1 MKKQSK
7 HNFINVE
14 QWYLDTVIRYSEE
27 IPPEYPELPIKTV
40 LSQIKFKLERKIK
53 GRARFE
59 ADHYAER
66 PVDNAICA
74 ALLENLRQRKEC
86 GERTVAVLSPHP
98 KESTLS
104 ASDGYMRR
112 VAQIDQL
119 LLKSEYRV
127 YLYDSDYWN
136 VPVPTVSYY
145 GVGDIA
151 VTYNGCFRSHLEYI
165 RELITS
171 CSVCYIQS
179 IMRILPRIGSS
190 EDPADYLLSSSETK
204 YILDMHG
211 TVPLELELDG
221 KDSKQAV
228 KTEKKCVQ
236 AASAVVTVNKI
247 SEEYLSSILQGEKA
261 KTYSIPM
268 ISASDNICIKEKE
281 VVRVIYAGGTQKW
294 QLMDEMCDAVKH
306 CPREGV
312 VFEFL
317 LSSGREKDKLS
328 GIPNVE
334 VDSVPVSEVA
344 GHLAKS
350 HYGFLLRND
359 SEINKYGTPTKLIEY
374 IQYQVVP
381 VLKSVEIGD
390 FVDEGMQYIRL
401 GDFVQGLLPSEE
413 ERALMAINNMKVL
426 SSMAK
431 EADLELNRLRKDF
444 FE

>member
-1 MKKQSK
+1 M
-7 HNFINVE
+7 
-14 QWYLDTVIRYSEE
+14 
-27 IPPEYPELPIKTV
+27 
-40 LSQIKFKLERKIK
+40 
-53 GRARFE
+53 
-59 ADHYAER
+59 
-66 PVDNAICA
+66 
-74 ALLENLRQRKEC
+74 
-86 GERTVAVLSPHP
+86 
-98 KESTLS
+98 
-104 ASDGYMRR
+104 
-112 VAQIDQL
+112 
-119 LLKSEYRV
+119 

-136 VPVPTVSYY
+136 VPIPTVSYY

-151 VTYNGCFRSHLEYI
+151 VTYNGSFRSHLEYI
-165 RELITS
+165 RELITL

-179 IMRILPRIGSS
+179 IMRVLPRIGSS

-236 AASAVVTVNKI
+236 AASAVVTVNKK
-247 SEEYLSSILQGEKA
+247 SEEYLSAIVKGAKV
-261 KTYSIPM
+261 KTYSVPM
-268 ISASDNICIKEKE
+268 ISVSDNVCIKEKE

-294 QLMDEMCDAVKH
+294 QLLDEMCDAVKQ
-306 CPREGV
+306 CPKEGV

-317 LSSGREKDKLS
+317 LSGEREKDKFS

-359 SEINKYGTPTKLIEY
+359 SDINKYATPTKLIEY